1 MEEWRLRQMR
11 GNTKEWAPVRQ
22 GNGCTRQCGGGAAMV
37 LHSGV
42 LQLCRVIAGCGL
54 FYTGRELVCE
64 ACGTSLLMAHV
75 ELEFGGEG
83 PQQG

>member
-1 MEEWRLRQMR
+1 
-11 GNTKEWAPVRQ
+11 
-22 GNGCTRQCGGGAAMV
+22 MV